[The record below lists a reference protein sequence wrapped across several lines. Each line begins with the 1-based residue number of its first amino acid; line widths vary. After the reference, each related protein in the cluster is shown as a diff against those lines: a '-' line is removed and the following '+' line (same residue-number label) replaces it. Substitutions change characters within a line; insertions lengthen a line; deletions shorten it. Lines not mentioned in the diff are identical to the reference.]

1 MENTKKN
8 AGVVV
13 ISFQNNRL
21 SNWSFGLGSGR
32 PRALMTRTAW
42 RRIPLI
48 YPVIKN
54 VVLSL
59 SPDFI
64 NTEDDV
70 AAVYGDSSAVAV

>member
-1 MENTKKN
+1 
-8 AGVVV
+8 
-13 ISFQNNRL
+13 
-21 SNWSFGLGSGR
+21 
-32 PRALMTRTAW
+32 MTRTAW